1 MGLELRGEKL
11 VVLGVRDQ
19 AYGGCWR
26 ACGSP
31 GHARSV
37 HAHCPPAQAMPTPL
51 PDGNHL
57 PWTSLL
63 PACLCSGAITS
74 TAVTVIP
81 LHSQAI
87 PPQFAASSRVPLP
100 SRYNPNS
107 LMRLLRSLLSR
118 SMTLLHVPS
127 CLFHFQF
134 CMSPARILL
143 HSGQRHS
150 LSLSPPRLCTCS
162 ALPATLWATLLL
174 LELPPLLR
182 WLPLLPQ
189 ASPHLSPGP
198 SLAQPPTLSLG
209 KCAP

>member
-1 MGLELRGEKL
+1 MAPQDTHVPFMPTAPQLRPCPNLYPMAITSRGLLF
-11 VVLGVRDQ
+11 
-19 AYGGCWR
+19 
-26 ACGSP
+26 
-31 GHARSV
+31 
-37 HAHCPPAQAMPTPL
+37 CPP
-51 PDGNHL
+51 
-57 PWTSLL
+57 
-63 PACLCSGAITS
+63 CLCSGAITS

-81 LHSQAI
+81 LHSQGI
-87 PPQFAASSRVPLP
+87 PPQFATSSRVPLP

-134 CMSPARILL
+134 CISPARILL

-162 ALPATLWATLLL
+162 ALPAILWATLLL

-182 WLPLLPQ
+182 WLTLLPQ
-189 ASPHLSPGP
+189 ASPPPLPRPLPGTA
-198 SLAQPPTLSLG
+198 SHSESG
-209 KCAP
+209 